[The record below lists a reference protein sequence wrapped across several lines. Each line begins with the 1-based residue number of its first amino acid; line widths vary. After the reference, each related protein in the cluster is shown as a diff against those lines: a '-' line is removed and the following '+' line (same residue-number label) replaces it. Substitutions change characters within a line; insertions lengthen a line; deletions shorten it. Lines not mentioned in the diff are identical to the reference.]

1 MTSLRFLFI
10 ALAGLL
16 VVSLRGADSAV
27 RVTKDVAFLAPDRKE
42 QLDVYQP
49 ANLAA
54 GSRAPAV
61 VWIHGG
67 GWTGG
72 TKNEAR
78 AQSIAADLAKA
89 GYVVL
94 SVDYRLGNGA
104 WPTNL
109 FDCKNAV
116 RFLRVNAAKYGVDP
130 ERIAVAGGSAGGHLA
145 LMVGLTAGQAGLEP
159 EGAATP
165 YPGVSSAVRCV
176 INLYG
181 ITNILTRRT
190 VDKRGVPG
198 EVAGPSEGALRV
210 HGVTS
215 PEAPVLRLASPV
227 THVSARS
234 VPLLT
239 LHGRAD
245 ATVDYTQAEELD
257 RVAKARGA
265 RHELVLLE
273 RAGHT
278 FDLRSWN
285 KRPLERDLRPVVLA
299 FLEQHLR

>member
-1 MTSLRFLFI
+1 MTSLRLLLL

-78 AQSIAADLAKA
+78 AQSIAADLVKA

-116 RFLRVNAAKYGVDP
+116 RFLRANAAKYGALSNATGQVRVAWQIAP
-130 ERIAVAGGSAGGHLA
+130 EPAPGALHLEWKESGGPTVAPTARRSFGSTVIERGISYELQGKVEFDL
-145 LMVGLTAGQAGLEP
+145 VPTGLE
-159 EGAATP
+159 
-165 YPGVSSAVRCV
+165 V
-176 INLYG
+176 G
-181 ITNILTRRT
+181 IT
-190 VDKRGVPG
+190 
-198 EVAGPSEGALRV
+198 
-210 HGVTS
+210 
-215 PEAPVLRLASPV
+215 
-227 THVSARS
+227 
-234 VPLLT
+234 VPL
-239 LHGRAD
+239 
-245 ATVDYTQAEELD
+245 
-257 RVAKARGA
+257 AKVMPTDKIPA
-265 RHELVLLE
+265 LSTDVIPP
-273 RAGHT
+273 
-278 FDLRSWN
+278 
-285 KRPLERDLRPVVLA
+285 KP
-299 FLEQHLR
+299 